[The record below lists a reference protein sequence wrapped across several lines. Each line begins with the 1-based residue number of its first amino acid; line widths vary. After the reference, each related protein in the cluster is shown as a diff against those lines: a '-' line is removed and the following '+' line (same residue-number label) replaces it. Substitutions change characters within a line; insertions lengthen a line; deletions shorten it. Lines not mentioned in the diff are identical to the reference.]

1 MRKCEGMLEIVRI
14 MIRNKKGY
22 FLQIGKN
29 GLIFAQL
36 PVEIGLSE
44 DFLKKSYFF
53 FENVLDNRKLRW
65 YNSDINNE

>member
-1 MRKCEGMLEIVRI
+1 MLEIVRI

-29 GLIFAQL
+29 GGIFAQL

-53 FENVLDNRKLRW
+53 FEKVLDNRKLRW